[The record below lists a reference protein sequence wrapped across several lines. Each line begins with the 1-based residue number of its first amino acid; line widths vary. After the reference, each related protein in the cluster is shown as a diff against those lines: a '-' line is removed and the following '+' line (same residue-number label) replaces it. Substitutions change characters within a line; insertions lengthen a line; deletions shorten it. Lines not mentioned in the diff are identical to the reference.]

1 MTAANFYQ
9 RIQQE
14 TAAEREYLLSSPLI
28 TSALTGNLTLDEY
41 ISFLAQAYHHVKH
54 TTPLLMAVGSRIPE
68 SQEWLRD
75 KIAHYIEEEVGHQ
88 EWILNDI
95 RHCGGDAEAVR
106 ADIPLLPVELMI
118 SYIWDFV
125 FRRNPV
131 GFFGM
136 VYVLEGTSVNVATHA
151 ADKVRECLGLPKNA
165 FSYLYSHGSLDIE
178 HIDFFEGI
186 VNRIDDPKDQA
197 DIIHVAKII
206 FRLYADMFRAL
217 K

>member
-75 KIAHYIEEEVGHQ
+75 KIAHKKQNKKKKKAIK
-88 EWILNDI
+88 
-95 RHCGGDAEAVR
+95 
-106 ADIPLLPVELMI
+106 
-118 SYIWDFV
+118 
-125 FRRNPV
+125 
-131 GFFGM
+131 
-136 VYVLEGTSVNVATHA
+136 THFLI
-151 ADKVRECLGLPKNA
+151 KSR
-165 FSYLYSHGSLDIE
+165 
-178 HIDFFEGI
+178 
-186 VNRIDDPKDQA
+186 
-197 DIIHVAKII
+197 
-206 FRLYADMFRAL
+206 
-217 K
+217 